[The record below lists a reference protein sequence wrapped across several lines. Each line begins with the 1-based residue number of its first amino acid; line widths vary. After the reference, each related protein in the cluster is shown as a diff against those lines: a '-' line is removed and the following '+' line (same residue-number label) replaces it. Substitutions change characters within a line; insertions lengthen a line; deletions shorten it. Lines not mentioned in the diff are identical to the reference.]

1 MKVDIDIPMEY
12 ALKLLQIYS
21 YKHKEIL
28 VHYNKLDSDTVVEL
42 GSYRVKIAY
51 EGEPECLKKEI
62 IMAEDI
68 EDMRFEKVVGRLFN
82 KLLIEKMIS

>member
-1 MKVDIDIPMEY
+1 M
-12 ALKLLQIYS
+12 
-21 YKHKEIL
+21 
-28 VHYNKLDSDTVVEL
+28 HYNKLDSDTVVEL

-82 KLLIEKMIS
+82 KLLMDEIIG

>member
-1 MKVDIDIPMEY
+1 MY
-12 ALKLLQIYS
+12 
-21 YKHKEIL
+21 
-28 VHYNKLDSDTVVEL
+28 YNKLDSDTVVEL

-82 KLLIEKMIS
+82 KLLMDEIIG

>member
-1 MKVDIDIPMEY
+1 M
-12 ALKLLQIYS
+12 
-21 YKHKEIL
+21 
-28 VHYNKLDSDTVVEL
+28 HYNKLDSDTVVEL

-82 KLLIEKMIS
+82 KLLMNEIIG

>member
-1 MKVDIDIPMEY
+1 MKVDIDIPIEY

-21 YKHKEIL
+21 YKCKEIV

-62 IMAEDI
+62 IMADEI

-82 KLLIEKMIS
+82 KLLMDEIIG

>member
-1 MKVDIDIPMEY
+1 M
-12 ALKLLQIYS
+12 
-21 YKHKEIL
+21 
-28 VHYNKLDSDTVVEL
+28 HYNKLDSDTVVEL

-62 IMAEDI
+62 IMDEDI

-82 KLLIEKMIS
+82 KLLMDEIIG

>member
-1 MKVDIDIPMEY
+1 
-12 ALKLLQIYS
+12 
-21 YKHKEIL
+21 

-82 KLLIEKMIS
+82 KLLMDEIIG

>member
-21 YKHKEIL
+21 YKYKEIL
-28 VHYNKLDSDTVVEL
+28 VHYNKLDSDAFVEL

-82 KLLIEKMIS
+82 KLLMDEIIG

>member
-1 MKVDIDIPMEY
+1 M
-12 ALKLLQIYS
+12 
-21 YKHKEIL
+21 
-28 VHYNKLDSDTVVEL
+28 HYNKLDSDTVVEL

-68 EDMRFEKVVGRLFN
+68 EDMKFEKVVGRLFN
-82 KLLIEKMIS
+82 KLLMDEIIG

>member
-1 MKVDIDIPMEY
+1 MKVDIDIPIEY

-21 YKHKEIL
+21 YKCKEIV

-62 IMAEDI
+62 IMADEID
-68 EDMRFEKVVGRLFN
+68 DMRFEKVVGRLFN
-82 KLLIEKMIS
+82 KLLMDEIIG